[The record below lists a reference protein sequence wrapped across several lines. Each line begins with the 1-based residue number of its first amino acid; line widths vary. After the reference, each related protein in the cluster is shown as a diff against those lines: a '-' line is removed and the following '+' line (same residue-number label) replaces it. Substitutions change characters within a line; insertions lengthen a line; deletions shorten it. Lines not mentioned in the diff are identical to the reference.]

1 VKNTIASLGLKNTKK
16 GLFSVLLLSVMTL
29 ASSAVSAQE
38 YKKIKRL
45 GTSESVCAGGVQT
58 AAELQTYFAENPN
71 VIRTILNDSGWSGSA
86 DALLEAVASG
96 QMTERAYSVGTKLA
110 WMGSKKFGK
119 YVALPYR
126 EWAGSKSFEGFEVK
140 VSSGCKVYEMAI
152 PKACCNVSL
161 ISVSEDTSG
170 ACAPVAQEPAKEP
183 VSPPVVDTSVA
194 DASSDKKSSSNS
206 DSLALVPF
214 FGAWVGTETRPR
226 FETAW
231 AMDMRDSSGVTGVK
245 AGLMKP
251 FSERTS
257 VSGTLSYYDRNGV
270 NEGNVYPDDNLAI
283 DLGMEYKLSETAF
296 IGAGLGSWNV
306 DDSDFRD
313 TSMYG
318 MFGGAIGES
327 NMQWFVEGR
336 LFESDSQGHNTYHD
350 NKMVSAG
357 FRYLIK

>member
-1 VKNTIASLGLKNTKK
+1 MKKTNASLSLKHANK
-16 GLFSVLLLSVMTL
+16 GLVSLLMLSMVTL
-29 ASSAVSAQE
+29 VSSAVNAQE

-96 QMTERAYSVGTKLA
+96 QMTEKAYPVGTKLA

-126 EWAGSKSFEGFEVK
+126 EWAGSKSFEGFEVM
-140 VSSGCKVYEMAI
+140 VSSGCKVYEVAI

-161 ISVSEDTSG
+161 ISVSEDTSE
-170 ACAPVAQEPAKEP
+170 ACAPVADQANNEAVVPA
-183 VSPPVVDTSVA
+183 VVDSPSTV
-194 DASSDKKSSSNS
+194 DATNKKSSNV
-206 DSLALVPF
+206 DPMALVPF

-251 FSERTS
+251 LSEKTS
-257 VSGTLSYYDRNGV
+257 VTGTLSYYDRNGV

-283 DLGMEYKLSETAF
+283 DLGMEYKLSDTAF

-336 LFESDSQGHNTYHD
+336 IFESDSPGHNTYHD